1 MRTARWSLMATI
13 LTTATPAL
21 AAGREDTSGIFV
33 WAFLG
38 LCALIVAAQVVPAV
52 LMMVGAARSMA
63 KTVHDATAETVESE
77 VRSR

>member
-1 MRTARWSLMATI
+1 MRATKWSLMTAI
-13 LTTATPAL
+13 LATATPAL

-52 LMMVGAARSMA
+52 LMMVGAARGMA
-63 KTVHDATAETVESE
+63 KTVQEANAKPVESE
-77 VRSR
+77 ARTR